1 MLKDKLEI
9 MIKIIKKS
17 ISTLEIYLN
26 LDKILRNYKQ
36 IYLKEEIIF
45 LHNSNIFAKSY
56 LEFILPINNYLNIK
70 NLMPFNFLNDNKIE
84 INNK

>member
-1 MLKDKLEI
+1 MQL
-9 MIKIIKKS
+9 
-17 ISTLEIYLN
+17 
-26 LDKILRNYKQ
+26 
-36 IYLKEEIIF
+36 YLKEEIIF

>member
-1 MLKDKLEI
+1 MLEDKLEI